1 LTSKAHSLGP
11 WQGMARLQRP
21 SLTNVFRVASEMQS
35 GRKFRGIR
43 SNILPPLAEKRKQER
58 IPSPGHAPGICLC
71 SDPFSNCKD
80 QNFSAAL
87 GGHIPRARSGRSRAG
102 KGPPGLPWRF
112 DKLPQTT
119 VTLDPL
125 GNPVWEPT
133 TINLLRNKTDGLFP
147 QVFVYVYK
155 KGERTLKPQGER
167 ELGKLSRQAPSQ
179 ERDGRSPPEKFC
191 HVLGCGSA
199 TSCPRCIDVK
209 NGLEE
214 MGASMVSGDE

>member
-1 LTSKAHSLGP
+1 VLSARIPAPAKRERLHHFSADVGQRLTSKAHPLGP
-11 WQGMARLQRP
+11 WQGMASLQRP

-102 KGPPGLPWRF
+102 KGPPGLTWRLTSAPETSPPSVPQF
-112 DKLPQTT
+112 QFKLGTDNQYGSHLTFSR
-119 VTLDPL
+119 
-125 GNPVWEPT
+125 
-133 TINLLRNKTDGLFP
+133 LRNQTG
-147 QVFVYVYK
+147 
-155 KGERTLKPQGER
+155 PQGDR
-167 ELGKLSRQAPSQ
+167 EVLAK
-179 ERDGRSPPEKFC
+179 SPATKRGTEGLHKRNFATYQPWQC
-191 HVLGCGSA
+191 HNV
-199 TSCPRCIDVK
+199 PK
-209 NGLEE
+209 
-214 MGASMVSGDE
+214 MY